1 MSAVDDGVGGIFGM
15 LQPIGTWRGLVA
27 DEVPNG
33 LDKGAVW
40 VGEAVEFA
48 LLEEQVVV
56 FVESMAE
63 FFVFAS

>member
-1 MSAVDDGVGGIFGM
+1 M
-15 LQPIGTWRGLVA
+15 LQPIGTWRGLVV